1 MPTLF
6 SLWVDKCRSLLPSY
20 FSHGP
25 RSYVMTKQ
33 EAHYLLFQD
42 AVLSRKEENLSVS
55 EWEERITEEP
65 LLRDASDLAGQTVID
80 AITCFVWGW
89 DRFV

>member
-6 SLWVDKCRSLLPSY
+6 SLWVDKCRSLVSSYPSRE
-20 FSHGP
+20 P

-42 AVLSRKEENLSVS
+42 AVLSRKDDNLSVS
-55 EWEERITEEP
+55 EWEERIMEEP
-65 LLRDASDLAGQTVID
+65 LLRDAASLAGQTVID

-89 DRFV
+89 DRFI